1 MKKALFLALL
11 ALATSLSIFACEKEE
26 HQHDAEISI
35 LAPTAGQT
43 FSLNQTVSIQADIT
57 SEEELHGWEITLRKK
72 SDNTVLYTTDEH
84 THGTTLQIREQWVNN
99 VANHTDVVL
108 EVKAALD
115 HAGSDFKTATV
126 EFHCHPN

>member
-1 MKKALFLALL
+1 MKKALLFVLL
-11 ALATSLSIFACEKEE
+11 ALATSLSFFACEKEE

-72 SDNTVLYTTDEH
+72 SDNTVLYTTDKH
-84 THGTTLQIREQWVNN
+84 THGTTLEIREQWVNN
-99 VANHTDVVL
+99 VTAHTDVVL
-108 EVKAALD
+108 EVKVALD
-115 HAGSDFKTATV
+115 HTSSETKTATV

>member
-115 HAGSDFKTATV
+115 HTGSDFKTATV

>member
-11 ALATSLSIFACEKEE
+11 ALATSLPFFACEKEA
-26 HQHDAEISI
+26 HQHDADISI

-115 HAGSDFKTATV
+115 HTGSDFKTATV

>member
-1 MKKALFLALL
+1 MKKALLLALL
-11 ALATSLSIFACEKEE
+11 TLATSLSFFACDKEE

-57 SEEELHGWEITLRKK
+57 SEEELHGWEITLKKK
-72 SDNTVLYTTDEH
+72 SDNTVLYTTDKH
-84 THGTTLQIREQWVNN
+84 IHGTSLQIREQWVNN
-99 VANHTDVVL
+99 VTAHTDVVL
-108 EVKAALD
+108 EVKVALD
-115 HAGSDFKTATV
+115 HTSSETKTATV